1 LYLRSGDNT
10 QWIKLGK
17 LDTPTVLVGENIDGS
32 ALQDGSIPIFKLMNG
47 LPGQIVGMKDGVA
60 AWIDPTTTKALKF
73 PEQTYFPPLTTMFYI
88 TTSGDVVTFG
98 QYTDVIS
105 ANGYFSR
112 SDGSLAT
119 GSSINPSYM
128 LFDSDSI
135 QSIVKVIPSEKQVFA
150 INAVGE
156 LWQNNLRTT
165 NFPLMS
171 KVPDIEDVV
180 NVYVGGQS
188 ASTINYFV
196 QTEDT
201 IYVKGANYAGSL
213 GNSTTIAVSSFTAL
227 DFYVDYIQNI
237 VSTGKTTYL
246 HTNYDLYACGET
258 YTTEFVLVHTFAAP
272 IKKFCFSYTG
282 GEFVLLTNG
291 ELWCKGTNTNGSF
304 GLGNTNNTTEFTLLT
319 GYTWNDIE
327 VFNANTQVS
336 VIGIASTGKV
346 YAWGGN
352 TYYQLADKSST
363 QRSAPVPCYKQM
375 LDGTIEEINNGAF
388 LSSSR
393 FSIPYSSYYF
403 YSTIIVTTDNEFLNN
418 DYTSGELFT
427 YDHLVGLTANE
438 TIADIRTYIHVAPIQ
453 SNYNFYIR
461 SFVLTTG
468 GKIYVKGSSVGN
480 SLGTGNAS
488 TTTIVK
494 LTRIDTI
501 D

>member
-1 LYLRSGDNT
+1 
-10 QWIKLGK
+10 
-17 LDTPTVLVGENIDGS
+17 
-32 ALQDGSIPIFKLMNG
+32 
-47 LPGQIVGMKDGVA
+47 
-60 AWIDPTTTKALKF
+60 
-73 PEQTYFPPLTTMFYI
+73 
-88 TTSGDVVTFG
+88 
-98 QYTDVIS
+98 
-105 ANGYFSR
+105 
-112 SDGSLAT
+112 
-119 GSSINPSYM
+119 
-128 LFDSDSI
+128 
-135 QSIVKVIPSEKQVFA
+135 
-150 INAVGE
+150 
-156 LWQNNLRTT
+156 
-165 NFPLMS
+165 MS
-171 KVPDIEDVV
+171 KVADIEDVV

-213 GNSTTIAVSSFTAL
+213 GDSTTIAVTSFTAL

-246 HTNYDLYACGET
+246 HTNYDLYACGEN
-258 YTTEFVLVHTFAAP
+258 YTTEFALVHTFAAP

-304 GLGNTNNTTEFTLLT
+304 GLGDTENTTEFTLLT

-352 TYYQLADKSST
+352 SYNQISDGTTT
-363 QRSAPVPCYKQM
+363 QRTAPTACYKQM

-393 FSIPYSSYYF
+393 FSIPYSTNYF

-418 DYTSGELFT
+418 DYTSGSYFT

-438 TIADIRTYIHVAPIQ
+438 TIADVRTYMHVYPSSASQ
-453 SNYNFYIR
+453 SYYLR

-468 GKIYVKGSSVGN
+468 GKIYAKGAGYNN
-480 SLGTGNAS
+480 SLGTGIIS
-488 TTTIVK
+488 TGTQSK
-494 LTRIDTI
+494 LARIDTI